1 MANPQDLETLCQG
14 PRIWNAWR
22 EENSGRVPDLR
33 DARLTLSQRQLGPS
47 NGGPVNFRHADL
59 DGAEFR
65 HATLIGA
72 DLQRANLVS
81 ADLVHARLDGA
92 NLAGADLTDAVIDYA
107 DLTGAN
113 LDGAI
118 LIGASFTNARGLT
131 QEQIAAAYGNSS
143 TVLPAALLP
152 PESWFPSFDDDRF
165 AGYPAP
171 SLIYNKDP
179 YDVLGVDR
187 LATAEEIRA
196 AFRNLVKKVH
206 PDINPDDA
214 QAQEAFKRVSI
225 AYRILGNP
233 DKRSLYDKGE
243 IDGEGEVSRE
253 FEARRQFRRYAF
265 RFYAAAAASL
275 LLAIGALGTVWH
287 TFLTQQDAAHSRVE
301 IAVAAPPKQ
310 VERLAPPSIGK
321 PAVVEIQDERAAP
334 QGALGSGTDV
344 AAGEESSPP
353 VADVPSNLQE
363 TAAVV
368 DGELNA
374 KFDDAQSPLGIIE
387 QAADESPPDPH
398 DGQTRE
404 TTVAGAAED
413 EHADGQAASDP
424 VAMTAVDS
432 ADPIPAE
439 IGDAADTAMAESG
452 EIAATQ
458 ANGHLS
464 GTQAAPSQTV
474 EASEPEVERLASLT
488 EASGDLPSKTIIGD
502 PPAIAPAAPSGDA
515 APAGAPPGEAAH
527 DTAGPAT
534 PPQSEE
540 QTIAP
545 PLREAYRQE
554 EAAESPRDAFER
566 EPSLDRKSLARSS
579 PPQSPHSEI
588 LLPKTNGRQLVK
600 DPISELFRH
609 RAIQEALE
617 RKADQATASVDSIPA
632 PNQLG
637 EQEEIWDLYSH
648 SIPEADEDA
657 DRPWPESLTTKK
669 KKAERKPAPPTGAAV
684 SGSTRVTARKQAPR
698 TAAPAAAAGLRKQ
711 AVSDILSGGL

>member
-1 MANPQDLETLCQG
+1 VANPQDLETLCQG

-22 EENSGRVPDLR
+22 EGNPGRVPDLR

-47 NGGPVNFRHADL
+47 NGGPVNFQHADL

-171 SLIYNKDP
+171 SLIYNRDP

-287 TFLTQQDAAHSRVE
+287 TFLTQQDAAQSRVE

-321 PAVVEIQDERAAP
+321 PAAVEIQDGRAARQSAP
-334 QGALGSGTDV
+334 DSGAD
-344 AAGEESSPP
+344 AATGEEPSPP
-353 VADVPSNLQE
+353 VADVAPNLQQ

-368 DGELNA
+368 EREVNA
-374 KFDDAQSPLGIIE
+374 KFEDARTPPGLSE
-387 QAADESPPDPH
+387 QAADDSPPDQH
-398 DGQTRE
+398 DGQTPGA
-404 TTVAGAAED
+404 TVAGAAEEED
-413 EHADGQAASDP
+413 ADGQVASEP
-424 VAMTAVDS
+424 VAKTGVDS
-432 ADPIPAE
+432 AGPMPAE
-439 IGDAADTAMAESG
+439 IGAAADPAVAERGGTA
-452 EIAATQ
+452 AAP
-458 ANGHLS
+458 ANGHPS
-464 GTQAAPSQTV
+464 GMQEAPSQAA
-474 EASEPEVERLASLT
+474 EASEPKGEKLASLT
-488 EASGDLPSKTIIGD
+488 EESGAQPSKTITGD

-515 APAGAPPGEAAH
+515 APAGAPPGEAAPG
-527 DTAGPAT
+527 TAGPPT

-540 QTIAP
+540 QVIAP
-545 PLREAYRQE
+545 PRREAHRQE
-554 EAAESPRDAFER
+554 EAAEGPRDAFER

-579 PPQSPHSEI
+579 PLQSPHSEI

-617 RKADQATASVDSIPA
+617 NKADQATASVDSISA

-657 DRPWPESLTTKK
+657 DRPWPESLTKKK
-669 KKAERKPAPPTGAAV
+669 KKAERKPAPSTGAAV
-684 SGSTRVTARKQAPR
+684 SVPTRVTARKQAPR